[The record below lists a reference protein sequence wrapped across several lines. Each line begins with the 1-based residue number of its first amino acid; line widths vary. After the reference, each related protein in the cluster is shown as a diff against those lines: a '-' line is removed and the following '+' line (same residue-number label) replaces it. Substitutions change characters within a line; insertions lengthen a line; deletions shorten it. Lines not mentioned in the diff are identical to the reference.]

1 MLRKNFFIIM
11 TFFLISGSLS
21 AADISVSVEPAAI
34 YNEEDSF
41 IKVQLDIDSKGYI
54 YANPKGP
61 GTGKAIQISLHFDS
75 TPVSTLLYSQP
86 SVKYQPAAGE
96 WVNIYR
102 DKALFYLFIP
112 DKLKTDNNTLSITVD
127 TLFCDDISCTPFTKT
142 VTTTLKNAD
151 GSRTSD
157 NSIPPGFTQS
167 NIPQSSDKDEAVT
180 NDKPSSAI
188 PQIEKPLF
196 IERSSVTTVLGAII
210 TGLLAGLFLNIMPCV
225 LPVLSLKLMYL
236 IKNSGK
242 SRSMIITNSIFYSI
256 GIILTFFILATLAAF
271 AGHNW
276 GSLFQNTAFIRIM
289 TVIIFTMALSLLGV
303 FTFSTPPVFSSLS
316 GKFSGNI
323 TSALFNG
330 FLATVLATPCSGPFL
345 GATLAWTLT
354 QPPLIIYA
362 VFLSIGT
369 GLALPFFVLTLFPKL
384 ISYIPK
390 GGAWSLYSERVFG
403 FILAASAVY
412 FLSIL
417 ESRALVGTLILIWF
431 VSVGLWQLGQFA
443 APVRSVKSRT
453 ISYIVLLLLVLS
465 GYRLSVYYSS
475 PVNSSIDTADY
486 SHSLLNGINSE
497 DRIIAVKFTAD
508 WCSNCKY
515 VEMTV
520 FNKESAKEKFEEN
533 NITLIKAD
541 ITAQGTEAEELLS
554 ALESRSIP
562 FLALFYPGE
571 GRKNP
576 LCLDDIY
583 SEKDLLNIIE
593 MAVAQSGHQKKSE
606 NNNQADTPGTFEAL
620 TEITP

>member
-1 MLRKNFFIIM
+1 
-11 TFFLISGSLS
+11 
-21 AADISVSVEPAAI
+21 

-61 GTGKAIQISLHFDS
+61 GTGKAIQISLQHDL

-86 SVKYQPAAGE
+86 SVKYQPAVGE

-102 DKALFYLFIP
+102 DQARFYILVPEI
-112 DKLKTDNNTLSITVD
+112 LKKEDNTLSITVD
-127 TLFCDDISCTPFTKT
+127 ALFCDDISCTPFSKT
-142 VTTTLKNAD
+142 VTTTLNMGED
-151 GSRTSD
+151 SRIAD
-157 NSIPPGFTQS
+157 NSIPPDFTQS
-167 NIPQSSDKDEAVT
+167 DIPQDPDTNESVT
-180 NDKPSSAI
+180 TDKPSSLI
-188 PQIEKPLF
+188 PQIDKPWF

-225 LPVLSLKLMYL
+225 LPVISLKLMYL

-242 SRSMIITNSIFYSI
+242 SRSMIITNSIFYSL
-256 GIILTFFILATLAAF
+256 GIIFTFVILASLAAF

-276 GSLFQNTAFIRIM
+276 GSLFQNTAFIRVMI
-289 TVIIFTMALSLLGV
+289 VIIFTMALSLFGV
-303 FTFSTPPVFSSLS
+303 FTFSTPPILSSLS

-390 GGAWSLYSERVFG
+390 SGSWSLYSERLFG

-417 ESRALVGTLILIWF
+417 ESRALIGTLILIWF
-431 VSVGLWQLGQFA
+431 VSIGLWQLGQFA
-443 APVRSVKSRT
+443 TPVSSKKSRT
-453 ISYIVLLLLVLS
+453 ISYIILLFLVLA
-465 GYRLSVYYSS
+465 GYRLSVYYSK
-475 PVNSSIDTADY
+475 PVNSSIGTIDY
-486 SHSLLNGINSE
+486 SHSLLNELNNNETIV
-497 DRIIAVKFTAD
+497 AVKFTAD

-520 FNKESAKEKFEEN
+520 FNKDSVKQEFEKKG
-533 NITLIKAD
+533 LSLLKAD
-541 ITAQGTEAEELLS
+541 ITAQGTQAEELLS
-554 ALESRSIP
+554 ALGSRSIP

-571 GRKNP
+571 GRQNP

-583 SEKDLLNIIE
+583 SENDLLKIIE
-593 MAVAQSGHQKKSE
+593 IATR
-606 NNNQADTPGTFEAL
+606 QADTQNNSEKEEKADKPEKIEAL
-620 TEITP
+620 TEIAP